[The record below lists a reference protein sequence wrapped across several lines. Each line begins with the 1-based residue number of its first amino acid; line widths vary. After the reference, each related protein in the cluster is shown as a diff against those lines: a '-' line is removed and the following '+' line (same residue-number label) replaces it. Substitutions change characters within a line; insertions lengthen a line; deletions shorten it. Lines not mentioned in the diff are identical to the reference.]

1 MPIIDEYEYMKFVQ
15 ILSTKI
21 MKLDI
26 VVNPKKKNTS
36 MLDITFQTTF
46 FIQVSLFV
54 FSYKLE
60 PSLFRNKKAD
70 PR

>member
-1 MPIIDEYEYMKFVQ
+1 MPIIGEYEYMKFVQ

-26 VVNPKKKNTS
+26 VVNPKKNTS
-36 MLDITFQTTF
+36 LLDITFQTTF

>member
-1 MPIIDEYEYMKFVQ
+1 MPIIGEYEYMKFVQ

-26 VVNPKKKNTS
+26 VVNPKKNTS
-36 MLDITFQTTF
+36 LLDITFQTTF

-60 PSLFRNKKAD
+60 PSLFRNRKAD